1 MIILKKAED
10 ALIVTDVVNVDVVLV
25 KNLHVNG
32 ARKKIRRNLNVRLKE
47 FYLTNTT
54 ITNLINVKKNIYEE
68 YFE

>member
-32 ARKKIRRNLNVRLKE
+32 ARKKIRRNLAV
-47 FYLTNTT
+47 YLVVVSELRTT
-54 ITNLINVKKNIYEE
+54 DSKSGNLVVNKISC
-68 YFE
+68 